1 MRAWLRSHLPDW
13 LQSVVIIDGPLP
25 WIVGGLAVLALI
37 VAVVLMLR
45 GRRIHSA
52 RSDSSDRADGTPRSA
67 RGIRSPRTSRP
78 LRAVIVLAAA
88 ALGAGIGIALCWLL
102 SDQLQLL
109 EVSLSP
115 ISRAW
120 VAAAFAGVAAF
131 TATIVLSPAAGRV
144 VASLGVILT
153 VTVGAL
159 GVNADFGQYPSIG
172 SILGKAAEAPLPAS
186 LLAAQQQHA
195 PGGTEPLDGDADD
208 LTSVAAPD
216 HQPRNGVIGTVTIP
230 ATTSHF
236 AARHA
241 YVYLPPRAIASPET
255 ALPVLIML
263 AGQPGGPDNMV
274 QAGGLRRI
282 ADGYASHHDGL
293 APIIVVPD
301 QLSRP
306 ENNPMCLDSSLGNSA
321 TYLTVDVPHW
331 ILTHLDVQNANG
343 AWALGG
349 FSQGG
354 TCTIQLGSQH
364 PEIFGS
370 LLDISGQVAPFNASV
385 ANTIAVGFHGDAAAY
400 RAALPMTVLAARAPY
415 TTTAV
420 FSSGE
425 LDARYGPGVT
435 QMAAAAK
442 AAGMSV
448 TRLTS
453 PGTSHDWT
461 TVRWSLGHGLPI
473 IGQHLGLGAA

>member
-13 LQSVVIIDGPLP
+13 LQSIVIIGGPLP
-25 WIVGGLAVLALI
+25 WIIGALAALALGLAIVLT
-37 VAVVLMLR
+37 LR
-45 GRRIHSA
+45 GRRL
-52 RSDSSDRADGTPRSA
+52 
-67 RGIRSPRTSRP
+67 RGPHISRP
-78 LRAVIVLAAA
+78 LRATIVLAAA
-88 ALGAGIGIALCWLL
+88 ALGAGIGAALCWLL
-102 SDQLQLL
+102 SDQLQVL

-115 ISRAW
+115 VSRAW
-120 VAAAFAGVAAF
+120 VAAAFAAVAAF
-131 TATIVLSPAAGRV
+131 AATMVFTPAGGRV
-144 VASLGVILT
+144 IATFGVVLA

-172 SILGKAAEAPLPAS
+172 SILGAPAEAPLPAS
-186 LLAAQQQHA
+186 LLAAQKQHA
-195 PGGTEPLDGDADD
+195 PGGTAPRDGDADD
-208 LTSVAAPD
+208 LTHLAAPAD
-216 HQPRNGVIGTVTIP
+216 QPRDGVIGTVTIP

-241 YVYLPPRAIASPET
+241 YVYLPPRAIASPQT
-255 ALPVLIML
+255 ALPVLIL
-263 AGQPGGPDNMV
+263 LSGQPGGPDNMV
-274 QAGGLRRI
+274 QAGDLRRI

-306 ENNPMCLDSSLGNSA
+306 DNNPMCLDSALGNSA

-331 ILTHLDVQNANG
+331 ILTHLDVDDVNG

-364 PEIFGS
+364 PELFTA
-370 LLDISGQVAPFNASV
+370 LLDISGQVAPFNTSV

-400 RAALPMTVLAARAPY
+400 RAALPLTVLAARAPY
-415 TTTAV
+415 ANTTAV

-448 TRLTS
+448 TRITS
-453 PGTSHDWT
+453 PGTAHDWT
-461 TVRWSLGHGLPI
+461 TVRWSLAHGLPTI
-473 IGQHLGLGAA
+473 AQHLGLGAA